1 MSFIEENNGVE
12 SQCKSDS
19 GKVSRSISEVCKDFK
34 DYSLGNRQY
43 SNEGGSRLGRATQN
57 RFHPQHI
64 PESRDRIPD
73 SRAMNAAD
81 ILRLVNSNENLDEE
95 ETDALI
101 KLLQRYDPF
110 LTSKPGRCIL
120 LEYEFKFTN
129 EKPVTSYT
137 QTVSAIRD
145 QIRQLIEDDIIE
157 ISDSPSIN
165 PLIVVSREGK
175 SLQIYV
181 DARHTN
187 ALMQPDRA
195 NMPPFNEL
203 LQRFHGASFLSS
215 IDLSSAFL
223 QIPLAEKS
231 RPYTAFPFD

>member
-1 MSFIEENNGVE
+1 
-12 SQCKSDS
+12 
-19 GKVSRSISEVCKDFK
+19 
-34 DYSLGNRQY
+34 
-43 SNEGGSRLGRATQN
+43 
-57 RFHPQHI
+57 
-64 PESRDRIPD
+64 
-73 SRAMNAAD
+73 MNAAD

-95 ETDALI
+95 EKDALI
-101 KLLQRYDPF
+101 KLLQRYAPF

-120 LEYEFKFTN
+120 LEYEFKLTN

-175 SLQIYV
+175 SPRICV
-181 DARHTN
+181 DARRTN
-187 ALMQPDRA
+187 ALVQPDRA
-195 NMPPFNEL
+195 KTPPFNEL
-203 LQRFHGASFLSS
+203 LQRFHGVSFLSS
-215 IDLSSAFL
+215 VDLSSAFL

-231 RPYTAFPFD
+231 RPYTAFPFDYTVYQYKRTPYGLKKISIGFY